1 MHNLL
6 LEQLLLHV
14 YFPFFEDE
22 VLTNNTLPDIVNILN
37 DGFEVRSCI
46 VRASDEYVVSLSR
59 GHRRVECG
67 DAHKPVTINIVSNV
81 PARNARL
88 YFS

>member
-14 YFPFFEDE
+14 YFPFLEDK
-22 VLTNNTLPDIVNILN
+22 VLTNNTPPDILNILN
-37 DGFEVRSCI
+37 DGLKMRSCVI
-46 VRASDEYVVSLSR
+46 RSSDEYIVGLSR
-59 GHRRVECG
+59 GHWRVECAN
-67 DAHKPVTINIVSNV
+67 AHEPVTIYVVSIV
-81 PARNARL
+81 PARKARL